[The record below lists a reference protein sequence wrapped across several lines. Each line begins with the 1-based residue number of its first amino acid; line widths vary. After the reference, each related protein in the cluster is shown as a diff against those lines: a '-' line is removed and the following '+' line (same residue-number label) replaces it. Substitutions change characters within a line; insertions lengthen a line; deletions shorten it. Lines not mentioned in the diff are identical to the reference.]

1 MEETVQFLY
10 KGKLYQ
16 CEAYIDYT
24 EFPCFV
30 FIILSDKGL
39 VKDFGDEITIK
50 TDLENLLPRK
60 DDYPEL
66 VELRKAIFNAVK
78 YTRRF
83 LQIKQ
88 EALLLKRNA

>member
-10 KGKLYQ
+10 KEKLYP

-39 VKDFGDEITIK
+39 VQEFGDEITIK
-50 TDLENLLPRK
+50 TDLEKVLPRK

-66 VELRKAIFNAVK
+66 VELRKAIFDSVK
-78 YTRRF
+78 YTGRF

-88 EALLLKRNA
+88 NPLLQK

>member
-10 KGKLYQ
+10 KEKLYQ

-30 FIILSDKGL
+30 FVILNDRGL
-39 VKDFGDEITIK
+39 MQEFGDEITIK
-50 TDLENLLPRK
+50 TDLEKLLPRK

-66 VELRKAIFNAVK
+66 VELRKAIFDAVK
-78 YTRRF
+78 YTGRF
-83 LQIKQ
+83 MRIKQ
-88 EALLLKRNA
+88 QTLLGK